1 MRSMHRSEGFSLVE
15 VLVSI
20 VILSVALLG
29 TAGLTAASLK
39 SNNTAYYRSQATFL
53 ADDIIDRMRANIV
66 QARGGQY
73 DIDKGEPG
81 PAADNTIELFDCEEW
96 ATAVENSLPGGAGS
110 VTVVANVA
118 TVVIMWDKKDD
129 DSYENSF
136 TTVTQL

>member
-1 MRSMHRSEGFSLVE
+1 MRAMPRSAGFSLIE

-39 SNNTAYYRSQATFL
+39 STNTSYYRSQATFL
-53 ADDIIDRMRANIV
+53 ADDILDRMRANII

-73 DIDKGEPG
+73 NVDDEG
-81 PAADNTIELFDCEEW
+81 PDAAGGTLEFFDCNEW
-96 ATAVENSLPGGAGS
+96 LTALQNSLPGGTGTVS
-110 VTVVANVA
+110 VAANVA
-118 TVVIMWDKKDD
+118 TVVITWDNG
-129 DSYENSF
+129 ENEF